1 LPQGG
6 FAKLKNYRFK
16 KYMLYILLVIGLILF
31 IIGMTTYEDVLSVL
45 GAGIFVVFLTV
56 TAIAAGV
63 YNYDKSTIDN
73 RLAILE
79 EQNTIVLSQIEPL
92 VQHALD
98 YESNT
103 YKDFKL
109 DASKIVAFTQL
120 YPDLKAN
127 SFLNKQIDIILVN
140 QEEIKQLKLDKA
152 SLNAYHFWLWTP
164 KIIN

>member
-1 LPQGG
+1 
-6 FAKLKNYRFK
+6 
-16 KYMLYILLVIGLILF
+16 MLYILLSIGLILLIVGITQYESALSTLGAF
-31 IIGMTTYEDVLSVL
+31 ILIVFLSVT
-45 GAGIFVVFLTV
+45 G
-56 TAIAAGV
+56 IAAGT

-73 RLAILE
+73 RLSVLE
-79 EQNTIVLSQIEPL
+79 EQNQIVLSQIEPL
-92 VQHALD
+92 VQQALK

-109 DASKIVAFTQL
+109 DVAKIIAFTQL

-140 QEEIKQLKLDKA
+140 QEEIKQLKLNKA

-164 KIIN
+164 KVN